1 MNYKDKIMYQQ
12 IIFEEGKE
20 PRVHTS
26 HQATKPPSHQDIKT
40 SRHQDIKSI
49 EISDNSGKVQEISV
63 MEFKDTRGD
72 VFYAYNY
79 AYSGKKPSNDE
90 IYKAIDEL
98 KPIG

>member
-1 MNYKDKIMYQQ
+1 
-12 IIFEEGKE
+12 
-20 PRVHTS
+20 
-26 HQATKPPSHQDIKT
+26 
-40 SRHQDIKSI
+40 
-49 EISDNSGKVQEISV
+49 

-98 KPIG
+98 KPIGEKFKMSKTISD

>member
-1 MNYKDKIMYQQ
+1 MYQQ

-20 PRVHTS
+20 PRLHTS
-26 HQATKPPSHQDIKT
+26 
-40 SRHQDIKSI
+40 HQDIKSI
-49 EISDNSGKVQEISV
+49 EISDNSGKVQGISV

-98 KPIG
+98 KPIGEKFEMSKTISD

>member
-1 MNYKDKIMYQQ
+1 MYQQ

-20 PRVHTS
+20 PRLHTS
-26 HQATKPPSHQDIKT
+26 
-40 SRHQDIKSI
+40 HQDIKSI

-98 KPIG
+98 KPIGEKFEMSKTISD

>member
-1 MNYKDKIMYQQ
+1 MYQQ

-20 PRVHTS
+20 PRLHTS
-26 HQATKPPSHQDIKT
+26 
-40 SRHQDIKSI
+40 HQDIKSI

-98 KPIG
+98 KPIGEKFEMSKTISDQ

>member
-1 MNYKDKIMYQQ
+1 MYQQ

-20 PRVHTS
+20 PRLHTS
-26 HQATKPPSHQDIKT
+26 HQG
-40 SRHQDIKSI
+40 IKSI

-63 MEFKDTRGD
+63 MDFKDTRGD

-98 KPIG
+98 KPIGEKFEMSKTISD

>member
-1 MNYKDKIMYQQ
+1 MNYKDQIMYQQ

-20 PRVHTS
+20 PRLHTS
-26 HQATKPPSHQDIKT
+26 
-40 SRHQDIKSI
+40 HQDIKSI
-49 EISDNSGKVQEISV
+49 EISDNSGKVQGISV

-98 KPIG
+98 KPIGEKFEMSKTISD

>member
-1 MNYKDKIMYQQ
+1 MNYKDQIMYQQ

-20 PRVHTS
+20 PRLHTS
-26 HQATKPPSHQDIKT
+26 
-40 SRHQDIKSI
+40 HQDIKSI

-98 KPIG
+98 KPIGEKFEMSKTISD

>member
-1 MNYKDKIMYQQ
+1 MYQQ

-20 PRVHTS
+20 PRLHTS
-26 HQATKPPSHQDIKT
+26 
-40 SRHQDIKSI
+40 HQDIKSI
-49 EISDNSGKVQEISV
+49 KISDNSGKVQEISV

-98 KPIG
+98 KPIGEKFEMSKTISD

>member
-1 MNYKDKIMYQQ
+1 MNYKDQIMYQQ

-20 PRVHTS
+20 PRLHTS
-26 HQATKPPSHQDIKT
+26 
-40 SRHQDIKSI
+40 HQDIKSI

-98 KPIG
+98 KPIGETFEMSKTISDQ

>member
-1 MNYKDKIMYQQ
+1 MYQQ

-20 PRVHTS
+20 PRLHTS
-26 HQATKPPSHQDIKT
+26 
-40 SRHQDIKSI
+40 HQDIKSI

-72 VFYAYNY
+72 VFYAYSY

-98 KPIG
+98 KPIGEKFEMSKTISDQ

>member
-26 HQATKPPSHQDIKT
+26 
-40 SRHQDIKSI
+40 HQDIKSI

-98 KPIG
+98 KPIGEKFEMSKTISD

>member
-1 MNYKDKIMYQQ
+1 MYQQ

-26 HQATKPPSHQDIKT
+26 
-40 SRHQDIKSI
+40 HQDIKSI

-98 KPIG
+98 KPIGEKFEMSKTISD

>member
-1 MNYKDKIMYQQ
+1 MYQQ

-20 PRVHTS
+20 PRLHTG
-26 HQATKPPSHQDIKT
+26 
-40 SRHQDIKSI
+40 HQDIKSI
-49 EISDNSGKVQEISV
+49 EISDNSGKVQGISV

-98 KPIG
+98 KPIGEKFEMSKTISD

>member
-1 MNYKDKIMYQQ
+1 MYQQ

-20 PRVHTS
+20 PRLH
-26 HQATKPPSHQDIKT
+26 PS
-40 SRHQDIKSI
+40 SQDIKSI
-49 EISDNSGKVQEISV
+49 VISDNSGKVQEVPV
-63 MEFKDTRGD
+63 MEFRDTRGD

-98 KPIG
+98 KPIGEKFEMSKTISD

>member
-1 MNYKDKIMYQQ
+1 MNYKDQIMYQQ

-20 PRVHTS
+20 PRLHTS
-26 HQATKPPSHQDIKT
+26 
-40 SRHQDIKSI
+40 HQDIKSI

-98 KPIG
+98 KPIGEKFEMSKTISDQ

>member
-20 PRVHTS
+20 PRLHTS
-26 HQATKPPSHQDIKT
+26 
-40 SRHQDIKSI
+40 HQDIKSI

-98 KPIG
+98 KPIGEKFEMSKTISD